1 MSIKQKLWLG
11 FGLLISLFSGLGA
24 YQSYQLGLLSN
35 TAVAAFEYPLTAV
48 DQSRAAWDTFR
59 NSRDLV
65 NRQLAR
71 IEFNDATAAER
82 QLLSYQETFKQ
93 QLSNA
98 ITATSAL
105 MVQGDTTQ
113 LSQAA
118 AQWYR
123 LNLQRIGGQQQR
135 LLTDQRTLNTLDMQL
150 GDELQ
155 KLVDNSLYAA
165 SEHKKHTI
173 THTRQVQYVNNI
185 ILGLSSLIGI
195 ILAFMIARSLTLP
208 LAELLSAVKNLAHG
222 KGDLTQR
229 LGFKRNDEIGQLAGE
244 VDIFIARIHLLVS
257 ETRDSVEQANNT
269 LQHVGSLTAE
279 TSLGVKQQKQH
290 LVDTADIVDQ
300 MHQTVE
306 LVADHSFEAKE
317 QAVKINYETRSSLT
331 LVQDSAD
338 SIGQLA
344 HEVANASNST
354 QALESAS
361 ESISELLTVIEV
373 IADQTN
379 LLALN
384 AAIEA
389 ARAGEA
395 GRGFAVVADEV
406 RSLAL
411 KTRQST
417 ENIQQTV
424 CNIQQGVKN
433 TRTVMDQGQQLALE
447 CVAKSQA
454 VSDALHNM
462 TENAA
467 SIESINLGI
476 SSETEQQRSSMQEI
490 NNHMTNVSTVADQTE
505 GVTHALQS
513 GREQL
518 ETALSKVAGN
528 MAEFK
533 L

>member
-1 MSIKQKLWLG
+1 MTIKLKLWLG
-11 FGLLISLFSGLGA
+11 FGLLISIFSGLGL
-24 YQSYQLGLLSN
+24 YQSYQLGLLGK
-35 TAVAAFEYPLTAV
+35 TAVAAFEHPLTAV

-71 IEFNDATAAER
+71 IEFMDARAAG
-82 QLLSYQETFKQ
+82 Q
-93 QLSNA
+93 QLSDYQQRFNQQLGQA
-98 ITATSAL
+98 VAATSAL
-105 MVQGDTTQ
+105 MVQGDTGQ
-113 LSQAA
+113 LSRWAET
-118 AQWYR
+118 WYR
-123 LNLQRIGGQQQR
+123 LNQARIGNAQQR
-135 LLTDQRTLNTLDMQL
+135 SLTDQRILNQLDMQL

-155 KLVDNSLYAA
+155 KLVENSLYAA
-165 SEHKKHTI
+165 NEHKQQTI
-173 THTRQVQYVNNI
+173 AHTRQVQSVNNI
-185 ILGLSSLIGI
+185 ILGLTSLAGI
-195 ILAFMIARSLTLP
+195 ILALLIARSLTLP
-208 LAELLSAVKNLAHG
+208 LAELLAAVKNLAHG
-222 KGDLTQR
+222 KGDLTRR
-229 LGFKRNDEIGQLAGE
+229 LGFKRTDEIGQLAGE

-257 ETRDSVEQANNT
+257 ETRDSVEQASHT
-269 LQHVGSLTAE
+269 LTELGKLTAE
-279 TSLGVKQQKQH
+279 TSQGVQEQKHH
-290 LVDTADIVDQ
+290 LIDTAEIVEQ
-300 MHQTVE
+300 MNQTVK
-306 LVADHSFEAKE
+306 LVADHSFDAKE
-317 QAVKINYETRSSLT
+317 QAVSINTDTRSSLT
-331 LVQDSAD
+331 LVEDSAS

-344 HEVANASNST
+344 QEVANASQST
-354 QALESAS
+354 QALETAS

-406 RSLAL
+406 RALAL

-447 CVAKSQA
+447 CVSKSQA
-454 VSDALHNM
+454 VSDALHSM

-467 SIESINLGI
+467 SIETINLGI

-490 NNHMTNVSTVADQTE
+490 NSHMSNVSTVADQTE
-505 GVTHALQS
+505 GVTHALQA
-513 GREQL
+513 GREAL
-518 ETALSKVAGN
+518 EAALSKVSGN
-528 MAEFK
+528 MGQFK